1 MNRKFKLSLLAV
13 AMVGLA
19 ACTKVPAG
27 YVGVKVY
34 LLGGNKGVNSEELP
48 VGRHWQGINEEI
60 YLFPTFSQNYVWTRH
75 PSEGSPDDES
85 ISFQTNEGLTVNADV
100 GITYRINPAKATTLF
115 ERYRKGVD
123 EITDIYL
130 RNMVRD
136 ALVTHASSR
145 PVESVYGEGKSE
157 LMAQVEAHVRD
168 QVEEIGLIVERIYW
182 IGEMRL
188 PTAVIESLNRKIEA
202 TQRAQQREN
211 EVQESIAEA
220 KKKIEEARGIAQSRL
235 LIAQSQADANR
246 IVAESLTDELI
257 RYKALEQ
264 WDGVL
269 PRLMGSGAVP
279 FINVDEEKK

>member
-13 AMVGLA
+13 AMVSLA

-34 LLGGNKGVNSEELP
+34 LLGGDKGVNSEELP

-60 YLFPTFSQNYVWTRH
+60 YLFPTFSQNYVWTKY

-100 GITYRINPAKATTLF
+100 GITYRINPAKATSLF

-123 EITDIYL
+123 EITDVYL

-136 ALVTHASSR
+136 ALVTQASKR
-145 PVESVYGEGKSE
+145 PVESVYGAGKSD
-157 LMAQVEAHVRD
+157 LMLEVEKHVRD
-168 QVEEIGLIVERIYW
+168 QVEEIGLIIERVYW

-188 PTAVIESLNRKIEA
+188 PTPVIDSLNRKIEA

-220 KKKIEEARGIAQSRL
+220 NKKIEEARGIAESKRVV
-235 LIAQSQADANR
+235 AEGQAAANR

-257 RYKALEQ
+257 RYKALEV

-269 PRLMGSGAVP
+269 PRITGQGAVP
-279 FINVDEEKK
+279 FVNVTEDKK